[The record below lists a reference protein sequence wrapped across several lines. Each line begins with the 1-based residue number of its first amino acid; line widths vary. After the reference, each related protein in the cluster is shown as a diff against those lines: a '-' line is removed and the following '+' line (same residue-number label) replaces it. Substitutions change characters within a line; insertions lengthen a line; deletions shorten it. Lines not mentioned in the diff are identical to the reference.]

1 MCRGTFSLLIHTP
14 LRRDGVLPE
23 KGRPLRISFS
33 QSPDSRSSFS
43 LAAPHTL
50 ALSLLTVVDT
60 FALGDPFSR
69 LRSLSCSIAFVQPTW
84 YVQHSPCPQLCRDF
98 QACANA
104 SASSRPDRHTMFF
117 SQPAHLVK
125 AEELKKAPPKGTPYS
140 VAIPGTEQPG
150 RSRVYRAWNA
160 QKELLATLDPQVCK
174 TEHCDK
180 VKCIK

>member
-1 MCRGTFSLLIHTP
+1 MGFCPKKVALSGFPFLSLRTP
-14 LRRDGVLPE
+14 DPPFLLP
-23 KGRPLRISFS
+23 
-33 QSPDSRSSFS
+33 
-43 LAAPHTL
+43 PHTL